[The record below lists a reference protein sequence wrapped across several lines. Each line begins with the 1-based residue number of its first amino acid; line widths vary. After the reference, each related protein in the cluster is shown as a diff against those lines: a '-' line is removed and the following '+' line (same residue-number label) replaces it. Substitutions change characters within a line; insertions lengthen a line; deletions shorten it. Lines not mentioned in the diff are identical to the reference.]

1 VLDLL
6 LNSRP
11 RLLLDGRPD
20 VVSAYSWR
28 RLLRR
33 YSGPLVRIR
42 RSSDNAE
49 ADFGQGRDLVSW
61 GNVASFMGSGGGAA
75 AKWYDQSGHGV
86 DASQAT
92 ASAQPAVGLLAN
104 GLPGCVFDGVNDL
117 LLSAHFGDTVQ
128 PITEH
133 LVYRRITTAA
143 GDAGPHVVT
152 DCLASQLRMAFYM
165 RSAAPL
171 AENVIYAGGAASL
184 TSDVAVSHPV
194 GTRGAVGVLFNG
206 TASTLEVDAAAMA
219 SFGPGVDIGS
229 SYIGPAPG
237 FDGLSLGGCGNGSFY
252 DNVEVQELVVFAGGG
267 AHSRAQMQADNQAMA
282 EFWRC

>member
-11 RLLLDGRPD
+11 RLFLDGRPD
-20 VVSAYSWR
+20 VVSAWSWR

-49 ADFGQGRDLVSW
+49 ADFGQGRDLVGW
-61 GNVASFMGSGGGAA
+61 ANVASFVGAGGGATA
-75 AKWYDQSGHGV
+75 RWYDQSGHGF
-86 DASQAT
+86 DASQVT

-117 LLSAHFGDTVQ
+117 LLTAHFGDTVQ

-133 LVYRRITTAA
+133 LVYRRVTTAA
-143 GDAGPHVVT
+143 GDATPHALT
-152 DCLASQLRMAFYM
+152 DCLASQLRMALYM
-165 RSAAPL
+165 RNSAPL
-171 AENVIYAGGAASL
+171 AENVVYAGGGPL
-184 TSDVAVSHPV
+184 TGDIAVSQPV
-194 GTRGAVGVLFNG
+194 GTRGAVGVLFSG
-206 TASTLEVDAAAMA
+206 AASSLEVDAATTA
-219 SFGPGVDIGS
+219 SFGPGIDIGAG
-229 SYIGPAPG
+229 YVGPSPS
-237 FDGLSLGGCGNGSFY
+237 FDGISIGACGNGSCY
-252 DNVEVQELVVFAGGG
+252 DNVEVQELVFFAGGG

-282 EFWRC
+282 GFWRC